1 MGACELESGD
11 AVPAAIPIRK
21 MTIGITQALLPTI
34 GRRITMPDA
43 ITGDRDTELKPV
55 NIGAA
60 AIDIGSKMHVAAVN
74 PTCTDVPVRAFGT
87 FTQDLHDLAD
97 WFKAC
102 GVTSVAMESTGV
114 YWIPAYEILEKHGFE
129 VILVNA
135 RYAKNVPGRKTDV
148 SDAAWLRQLHSYG
161 LLRGSFRP
169 DAEIATL
176 RAYLRQRERLVEY
189 AAAHIQHMQKALME
203 MNLQLHHVVS
213 DITGATGMRIIRAIV
228 AGERNPAV
236 LATYRDVRCHSSIE
250 TIRAALVGNDRD
262 EHLFALTQS
271 LELYDTYQA
280 KMLDCDRKLEALMAA
295 LSDKGAKPV
304 GKLSRPRVK
313 TKQVNTPSFDVR
325 AALYGVLGVDLTE
338 IHGLGPSLALKL
350 IGECGTDLRAWPTAK
365 HFTSWLCL
373 APGNKISG
381 GKVLSSRTR
390 RSSSR
395 AAALLRL
402 AATTIGRSDT
412 ALGAFYRRLSS
423 RAGKAKAV
431 TATARKIAVLF
442 YNTLRHGMTYRDP
455 GANHYEEQYRSRVL
469 ANLKRRAKSLGFVLQ
484 AVPGDAEAAVS

>member
-1 MGACELESGD
+1 MTKIATGGHPDLKM
-11 AVPAAIPIRK
+11 VNPA
-21 MTIGITQALLPTI
+21 
-34 GRRITMPDA
+34 
-43 ITGDRDTELKPV
+43 
-55 NIGAA
+55 AA
-60 AIDIGSKMHVAAVN
+60 AIDIGSTMHMAAVR
-74 PTCTDVPVRAFGT
+74 PDACDMPVRAFGT
-87 FTQDLHDLAD
+87 FTQDLHNLAD
-97 WFKAC
+97 WFEAC

-114 YWIPAYEILEKHGFE
+114 YWIPAFEVLEARGFH

-148 SDAAWLRQLHSYG
+148 SDAGWLRQLHSYG

-169 DAEIATL
+169 EAEIATL
-176 RAYLRQRERLVEY
+176 RAYLRQRDRLVEY

-228 AGERNPAV
+228 AGERDPEA
-236 LATYRDVRCHSSIE
+236 LAAFRDIRCHSSIE
-250 TIRAALVGNDRD
+250 VIKAALVGNDRA
-262 EHLFALTQS
+262 EHIFALTQS
-271 LELYDTYQA
+271 LDLYDVYQT
-280 KMLDCDRKLEALMAA
+280 KIEDCDRKLEAAVAA
-295 LSDKGAKPV
+295 LTV
-304 GKLSRPRVK
+304 RVDGDVPALPK
-313 TKQVNTPSFDVR
+313 ARTKRKQVNAPSFDVR
-325 AALYGVLGVDLTE
+325 AALYGVLGTDLTQ

-350 IGECGTDLRAWPTAK
+350 IAECGTDLHAWKSAK

-423 RAGKAKAV
+423 RIGKQKAV

-442 YNTLRHGMTYRDP
+442 YNAVRFGMAYHDP
-455 GANHYEEQYRSRVL
+455 GAAAYEERHRTRVL
-469 ANLKRRAKSLGFVLQ
+469 ANLQRRAKTFGFEL
-484 AVPGDAEAAVS
+484 APIPAPEAVS

>member
-1 MGACELESGD
+1 
-11 AVPAAIPIRK
+11 
-21 MTIGITQALLPTI
+21 MTTVTTG
-34 GRRITMPDA
+34 GHPD
-43 ITGDRDTELKPV
+43 LKLV
-55 NIGAA
+55 NPRAA
-60 AIDIGSKMHVAAVN
+60 AIDIGSTMHMAAVN
-74 PTCTDVPVRAFGT
+74 PDCDDMPVRAFGT
-87 FTQDLHDLAD
+87 FTRDLHDLAN
-97 WFKAC
+97 WFRSC
-102 GVTSVAMESTGV
+102 GVMSVAMESTGV
-114 YWIPAYEILEKHGFE
+114 YWVPAFEVLEQHGFE

-148 SDAAWLRQLHSYG
+148 SDAGWLRQLHSYG

-169 DAEIATL
+169 AAEIVTL

-213 DITGATGMRIIRAIV
+213 DITGATGMRIIRAIA
-228 AGERNPAV
+228 AGERDPDV
-236 LATYRDVRCHSSIE
+236 LASFRDIRCHSSVE
-250 TIRAALVGNDRD
+250 TIRASLVGNDRD
-262 EHLFALTQS
+262 EHVFALTQS
-271 LELYDTYQA
+271 LELYDFYQA
-280 KMLDCDRKLEALMAA
+280 KILDCDRRLEAAVSRLTVSAA
-295 LSDKGAKPV
+295 GPV
-304 GKLSRPRVK
+304 GKLPKARHRQKP
-313 TKQVNTPSFDVR
+313 NGAPAFDVR
-325 AALYGVLGVDLTE
+325 AALYGVLGVDLTQ

-350 IGECGTDLRAWPTAK
+350 IAECGTDLKAWPSAK

-381 GKVLSSRTR
+381 GKLLSSRTR

-423 RAGKAKAV
+423 RIGKQKAV

-442 YNTLRHGMTYRDP
+442 YNTLRFGMTYRDP
-455 GANHYEEQYRSRVL
+455 GAAAYEERHRGRVL
-469 ANLKRRAKSLGFVLQ
+469 TNLRRRARTLGYAL
-484 AVPGDAEAAVS
+484 APIPDAEAVS

>member
-1 MGACELESGD
+1 MAKKKPTGGHPGL
-11 AVPAAIPIRK
+11 K
-21 MTIGITQALLPTI
+21 M
-34 GRRITMPDA
+34 
-43 ITGDRDTELKPV
+43 V
-55 NIGAA
+55 NSGAA
-60 AIDIGSKMHVAAVN
+60 AIDIGSTMHMAAVN
-74 PTCTDVPVRAFGT
+74 PDSTDMPVRAFGT
-87 FTQDLHDLAD
+87 FTQDLHDLAA
-97 WFKAC
+97 WFKSC
-102 GVTSVAMESTGV
+102 GVTSVAMELTGV
-114 YWIPAYEILEKHGFE
+114 YWIPAFEILEAAGFN

-135 RYAKNVPGRKTDV
+135 RYAKNVPGRKSDV
-148 SDAAWLRQLHSYG
+148 SDAGWLRQLHSYG

-176 RAYLRQRERLVEY
+176 RAYMRQRERLIEH

-228 AGERNPAV
+228 AGERDPDV
-236 LATYRDVRCHSSIE
+236 LASFRDNRCRSSVE
-250 TIRAALVGNDRD
+250 TIRASLVGNDRD
-262 EHLFALTQS
+262 EHIFALTQS
-271 LELYDTYQA
+271 LALYDFCQA
-280 KMLDCDRKLEALMAA
+280 RMAECDRKLELAVADLTVKASTPVPALPKART
-295 LSDKGAKPV
+295 KG
-304 GKLSRPRVK
+304 
-313 TKQVNTPSFDVR
+313 KQVNTPSFDVR
-325 AALYGVLGVDLTE
+325 TALHGVLGVDLTQ

-350 IGECGTDLRAWPTAK
+350 VAECGTDLKAWPTAK

-381 GKVLSSRTR
+381 GKLLSSRTR

-423 RAGKAKAV
+423 RIGKQKAV

-442 YNTLRHGMTYRDP
+442 YNTVRFGMIYRDP
-455 GANHYEEQYRSRVL
+455 GAAAYEERHRGRVL
-469 ANLKRRAKSLGFVLQ
+469 ANLQRRAKSLGYAL
-484 AVPGDAEAAVS
+484 APMANAEAVS

>member
-1 MGACELESGD
+1 
-11 AVPAAIPIRK
+11 
-21 MTIGITQALLPTI
+21 
-34 GRRITMPDA
+34 
-43 ITGDRDTELKPV
+43 
-55 NIGAA
+55 
-60 AIDIGSKMHVAAVN
+60 
-74 PTCTDVPVRAFGT
+74 
-87 FTQDLHDLAD
+87 
-97 WFKAC
+97 
-102 GVTSVAMESTGV
+102 
-114 YWIPAYEILEKHGFE
+114 
-129 VILVNA
+129 
-135 RYAKNVPGRKTDV
+135 
-148 SDAAWLRQLHSYG
+148 
-161 LLRGSFRP
+161 
-169 DAEIATL
+169 
-176 RAYLRQRERLVEY
+176 
-189 AAAHIQHMQKALME
+189 ME

-228 AGERNPAV
+228 SGERNPDV

-250 TIRAALVGNDRD
+250 TIRAALVGNDRA
-262 EHLFALTQS
+262 EHVFALTQS

-280 KMLDCDRKLEALMAA
+280 KMLDCDRKLESLIAL
-295 LSDKGAKPV
+295 LTEKGAKPV
-304 GKLSRPRVK
+304 GKISKPRVK
-313 TKQVNTPSFDVR
+313 TKQVNSPSFDVR
-325 AALYGVLGVDLTE
+325 TALYGVLGIDLTE
-338 IHGLGPSLALKL
+338 IHGMGPSLALKL
-350 IGECGTDLRAWPTAK
+350 VGECGTDLRAWPTAK

-402 AATTIGRSDT
+402 AATTIGRTDT

-455 GANHYEEQYRSRVL
+455 GADHYEEQYRSRVL

-484 AVPGDAEAAVS
+484 AATSDAEMAVS

>member
-1 MGACELESGD
+1 MTKIVTGGHPDL
-11 AVPAAIPIRK
+11 K
-21 MTIGITQALLPTI
+21 MVNPT
-34 GRRITMPDA
+34 
-43 ITGDRDTELKPV
+43 
-55 NIGAA
+55 AA
-60 AIDIGSKMHVAAVN
+60 AIDIGSTMHMAAVN
-74 PTCTDVPVRAFGT
+74 PDACDTPVRAFGT
-87 FTQDLHDLAD
+87 FTQNLHDLAD
-97 WFKAC
+97 WFKSC

-114 YWIPAYEILEKHGFE
+114 YWIPAFEVLEGHGFQ

-148 SDAAWLRQLHSYG
+148 SDAGWLRQLHSYG

-169 DAEIATL
+169 EAEIATL

-189 AAAHIQHMQKALME
+189 AAAHIQHMHKALME

-228 AGERNPAV
+228 AGERDPEV
-236 LATYRDVRCHSSIE
+236 LATFRDIRCHSSTEVIK
-250 TIRAALVGNDRD
+250 AALVGNDRD
-262 EHLFALTQS
+262 EHIFALTQS
-271 LELYDTYQA
+271 LDLYDFYQT
-280 KMLDCDRKLEALMAA
+280 KIEDCDRKLEGAVGALTVKAGGDVPA
-295 LSDKGAKPV
+295 LPKA
-304 GKLSRPRVK
+304 R
-313 TKQVNTPSFDVR
+313 TKRNQVNAPSFDLR
-325 AALYGVLGVDLTE
+325 AALYGVLGTDLTQ

-350 IGECGTDLRAWPTAK
+350 VAECGTDLRAWKTAK

-381 GKVLSSRTR
+381 GKLLSSRTR
-390 RSSSR
+390 RSSNR

-423 RAGKAKAV
+423 RIGKQKAV

-442 YNTLRHGMTYRDP
+442 YNAVRFGMAYNDP
-455 GANHYEEQYRSRVL
+455 GAAAYEERHRTRVL
-469 ANLKRRAKSLGFVLQ
+469 ANLQRRAKTFGFELTPLP
-484 AVPGDAEAAVS
+484 AAEAVS

>member
-1 MGACELESGD
+1 MTKIATGGHPDLKM
-11 AVPAAIPIRK
+11 VNPA
-21 MTIGITQALLPTI
+21 
-34 GRRITMPDA
+34 
-43 ITGDRDTELKPV
+43 
-55 NIGAA
+55 AA
-60 AIDIGSKMHVAAVN
+60 AIDIGSTMHMAAVN
-74 PTCTDVPVRAFGT
+74 PEVCETPVRAFGT

-114 YWIPAYEILEKHGFE
+114 YWIPAFEVLEARGFD

-148 SDAAWLRQLHSYG
+148 SDAGWLRQLHSYG

-189 AAAHIQHMQKALME
+189 AAAHIQHMQKALLE

-228 AGERNPAV
+228 AGERDPEV
-236 LATYRDVRCHSSIE
+236 LAAFRDIRCHASVEVIK
-250 TIRAALVGNDRD
+250 AALVGNDRD
-262 EHLFALTQS
+262 EHIFALSQS
-271 LELYDTYQA
+271 LDLYDFYQA
-280 KMLDCDRKLEALMAA
+280 KIEDCDRKLEAAVAA
-295 LSDKGAKPV
+295 LT
-304 GKLSRPRVK
+304 VK
-313 TKQVNTPSFDVR
+313 APGDVPALPKARIKRKQVNAPSFDVR
-325 AALYGVLGVDLTE
+325 AALYGVLGTDLTQ

-350 IGECGTDLRAWPTAK
+350 VAECGTDLLAWKSAK

-381 GKVLSSRTR
+381 GKLLSSRTR

-412 ALGAFYRRLSS
+412 ALGAFYRRLSF
-423 RAGKAKAV
+423 RIGKQKAV

-442 YNTLRHGMTYRDP
+442 YNAVRFGMTYRDP
-455 GANHYEEQYRSRVL
+455 GAAAYEERHRSRVL
-469 ANLKRRAKSLGFVLQ
+469 ATLQRRAKTLGFAL
-484 AVPGDAEAAVS
+484 APLPDAEAVS